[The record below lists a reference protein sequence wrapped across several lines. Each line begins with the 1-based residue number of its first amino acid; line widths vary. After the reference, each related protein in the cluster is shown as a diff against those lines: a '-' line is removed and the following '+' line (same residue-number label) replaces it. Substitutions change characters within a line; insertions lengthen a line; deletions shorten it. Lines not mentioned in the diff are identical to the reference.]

1 MNHSGSWPS
10 CLSVEELVIIGDTES
25 FDMSS
30 CRNVRSL
37 KTSDDFLSLLKP
49 MGANLTSLNLVTT
62 KPNVDLV
69 PIFSL
74 CPRLK
79 EFTIRSVG
87 SVEEAMVN
95 NLKAS
100 QLSQL
105 ST

>member
-1 MNHSGSWPS
+1 
-10 CLSVEELVIIGDTES
+10 
-25 FDMSS
+25 MSS
-30 CRNVRSL
+30 CCNVRSL
-37 KTSDDFLSLLKP
+37 KTVDNFLSLLKP
-49 MGANLTSLNLVTT
+49 MGANLTSLSLVST
-62 KPNVDLV
+62 KAIMDLL

-79 EFTIRSVG
+79 ELTIRSVG
-87 SVEEAMVN
+87 SVEESMLN